1 MSLSEKEETFFYIM
15 RNELN
20 QLTTLLPFTPKT
32 FMEIGS
38 RDGEDTDYVAK
49 FWKLAPEDCHI
60 IEAYPQLAEQMK
72 QKYPYNVHSFAASHE
87 NGEAKF
93 NAVVSEHADRVGMS
107 SLLDHNIYHNK
118 INVITVE
125 TKRMDSFLTTPI
137 DLIKLDVEGHAYS
150 VLVGFGDKLKDVKAI
165 QVETEKSE
173 LWKGQK
179 THEDVKSLL
188 ESFGFE
194 LVSIF
199 DAWDAQY
206 DCLFVNKAA
215 I

>member
-1 MSLSEKEETFFYIM
+1 M

-49 FWKLAPEDCHI
+49 FWNLTPEYCHI
-60 IEAYPQLAEQMK
+60 IEAYPKLAEEIK
-72 QKYPYNVHSFAASHE
+72 AKYPYTVHCFAASDVD
-87 NGEAKF
+87 GVAKF

-107 SLLDHNIYHNK
+107 SLLDHNIHYNYV
-118 INVITVE
+118 NVINVE
-125 TKRMDSFLTTPI
+125 TKRMDKFLTFPI

-150 VLVGFGDKLKDVKAI
+150 VLVGFGEKLKDVKAI
-165 QVETEKSE
+165 QVETEKVE

-179 THEDVKSLL
+179 IHEDVKSLL

-194 LVSIF
+194 LISIF

-206 DCLFVNKAA
+206 DCLFVNKSAL
-215 I
+215 